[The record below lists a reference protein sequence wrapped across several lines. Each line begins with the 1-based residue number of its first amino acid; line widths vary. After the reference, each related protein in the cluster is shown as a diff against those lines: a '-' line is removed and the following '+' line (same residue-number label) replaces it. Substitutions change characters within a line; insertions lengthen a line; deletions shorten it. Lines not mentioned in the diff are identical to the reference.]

1 MLDCGVRQGFVA
13 VPEAVVLPGVA
24 VAEGAVV
31 VPGIASP
38 LVDGLGAVVPGVVV
52 QGEVPVVVL
61 GVVPGAGVPL
71 DGRDELP
78 VALEVV
84 LDSGVAVLEGAVLGV
99 VALGEA
105 VPGAVVPGVVVV
117 VVVEFV
123 VLVLVLGGIVLE
135 LVLGVAVCAD
145 GVAVWVPVSG
155 IGVVLLPVCPVELVF
170 EPVLV
175 PVCCGSRLAAI
186 RPALA

>member
-105 VPGAVVPGVVVV
+105 VPGGVVPGVVVV

-123 VLVLVLGGIVLE
+123 VLVLGGIVLE